1 MVRYS
6 ISKRPVLPGCRTRC
20 DRFVHDVAIV
30 RMHAR
35 EIGFVGHFHLRRNA
49 E

>member
-6 ISKRPVLPGCRTRC
+6 ISKRPRASRLPHPL
-20 DRFVHDVAIV
+20 DRFVHNVAIV
-30 RMHAR
+30 RVHAG
-35 EIGFVGHFHLRRNA
+35 EIGFVGDLRFRRDA